1 MSKSTCHTG
10 TSVLFVIDHLDTG
23 GAPVVVRDLI
33 KGMHHAG
40 VQVTLVV
47 LSERVSH
54 ELPEGVDLVTL
65 PLAMNTRAERRQR
78 YARHAA
84 LLNDWLNDCLEIH
97 ASGFN
102 LVVAHLHHAH
112 QVVSRSRLASAAW
125 YCLHTDPVVELLGN
139 KRGLGRWLKQRKV
152 QALYG
157 DRRVLAVSQGI
168 LDSMASRLRIRMARQ
183 EAVHNPIDMTR
194 IRELAAERIDDV
206 PPDYLVFV
214 GRINQ
219 RQKRF
224 DRLFNAYRDSGVQL
238 PLIVVGAG
246 GDLPA
251 VKAMA
256 ESRGVA
262 DRVHF
267 LGSRTNPYPYMQ
279 HARALLLSS
288 DYEGFALVLAE
299 ALALGTPAISVD
311 CPSGPAEILREGLA
325 ECIVPLDD
333 DAAFAR
339 TIQWAVEHPP
349 RVPTEICDRF
359 QLTAVV
365 ERYLALAE
373 PPSEQG

>member
-1 MSKSTCHTG
+1 M
-10 TSVLFVIDHLDTG
+10 
-23 GAPVVVRDLI
+23 VRDLI
-33 KGMHHAG
+33 KGMHQAG
-40 VQVTLVV
+40 AQVTLVV

-54 ELPEGVDLVTL
+54 ELLEGVALVTL

-84 LLNDWLNDCLEIH
+84 LLNDWLSGWLSDRQEGQT
-97 ASGFN
+97 SGFN

-112 QVVSRSRLASAAW
+112 QVVSRSCLASTAW

-183 EAVHNPIDMTR
+183 VAVHNPIDMAR

-224 DRLFNAYRDSGVQL
+224 DRLFDAYRDSGVQL
-238 PLIVVGAG
+238 PLVVVGAG

-299 ALALGTPAISVD
+299 ALALGTPTISVD
-311 CPSGPAEILREGLA
+311 CPSGPAEILCEGLA
-325 ECIVPLDD
+325 DCIVPLDD

-359 QLTAVV
+359 RLATVV

-373 PPSEQG
+373 PHSEQR